1 MGNLITPQNTR
12 PTATR
17 PAFLP
22 AKRTEKVSSPPEQRP
37 ADIVELNSTGV
48 EKNRP
53 TQITPDTQAK
63 LGATAA
69 AAVTPGPAGLTTAY
83 CSTYSIVARCPDTGR
98 LGVAVESHWFDVRN
112 TVAWVQPGVGA
123 VATQA
128 ATNQAFGP
136 RGLALMKEGKSPHEA
151 LAVMETEDPVFAR
164 RQVGM
169 VDTQGR
175 VSGHTGE
182 LCVGHASSFAGEG
195 YVAQSNLMENEG
207 VPEAMGK
214 AFENTEGPLEK
225 RLMAALKAAEE
236 KGGDIRG
243 GQSAALVVMEGTSSG
258 DPLKDR
264 VVDLT
269 VPDHPHPVAE
279 LGRLLKLHE
288 DYSGYGDLL
297 EAAKNGETQQV
308 KGVIDNL
315 SPEAAE
321 LRFWSALELFNA
333 GEKKDACEVLN
344 GLFARKPGFRAV
356 LPRLVPAQIIPEGAD
371 KEILSATAP
380 DTSQTHS

>member
-1 MGNLITPQNTR
+1 MGNLITPQSIR

-17 PAFLP
+17 SALSVGKKAVPLTP
-22 AKRTEKVSSPPEQRP
+22 SPEQNP
-37 ADIVELNSTGV
+37 GDVVELNPIGV
-48 EKNRP
+48 EKNES
-53 TQITPDTQAK
+53 TKISPDTQAK

-69 AAVTPGPAGLTTAY
+69 AAATSGPAGLTTAY
-83 CSTYSIVARCPDTGR
+83 CSTYSIVARCPETGR

-136 RGLALMKEGKSPHEA
+136 RGLALMKAGKSPNEA

-214 AFENTEGPLEK
+214 AFESTEGPLEK
-225 RLMAALKAAEE
+225 RLMAALEAAEK

-243 GQSAALVVMEGTSSG
+243 GQSAALVVIEGTSSG

-288 DYSGYGDLL
+288 DYSGYGELL
-297 EAAKNGETQQV
+297 EAAKNGETQKV
-308 KGVIDNL
+308 KGMVDNL

-333 GEKKDACEVLN
+333 GEKKDACKVLDD
-344 GLFARKPGFRAV
+344 LFARKPGFRAV

-371 KEILSATAP
+371 REILGATSGA
-380 DTSQTHS
+380 DV

>member
-1 MGNLITPQNTR
+1 MGNVITPQAFR
-12 PTATR
+12 PSFAR
-17 PAFLP
+17 PAFSPGGKAKAAP
-22 AKRTEKVSSPPEQRP
+22 ASSERNTG
-37 ADIVELNSTGV
+37 DVVELNSTGLV
-48 EKNRP
+48 KNEP
-53 TQITPDTQAK
+53 TKITPETQVK

-69 AAVTPGPAGLTTAY
+69 AAATPGPAGLTTAY
-83 CSTYSIVARCPDTGR
+83 CSTYSIVARCPETGR

-136 RGLALMKEGKSPHEA
+136 RGLSLMKAGKSPHEA
-151 LAVMETEDPVFAR
+151 LAIMETEDPVFAR

-214 AFENTEGPLEK
+214 AFESTKGPLEK
-225 RLMAALKAAEE
+225 RLMAALEAAEK

-288 DYSGYGDLL
+288 DYSGYGELL
-297 EAAKNGETQQV
+297 EAAKNGETQKV
-308 KGVIDNL
+308 KGMIDNL

-333 GEKKDACEVLN
+333 GEKDEACEVLDD
-344 GLFARKPGFRAV
+344 LFARKPGFRAV

-371 KEILSATAP
+371 QEILSATAV
-380 DTSQTHS
+380 